1 MRHCQIKCNFG
12 GIDDLCK
19 LGKEYLIALTCKLR
33 ISRYNRGIYR
43 HRIAN
48 FPNYVTLTSSLTHH
62 RIVNLGAHGAT
73 GTVSK

>member
-1 MRHCQIKCNFG
+1 MVHWPLMGWKRG
-12 GIDDLCK
+12 EAWAGSID
-19 LGKEYLIALTCKLR
+19 
-33 ISRYNRGIYR
+33 NRGIYR

-73 GTVSK
+73 TTCVSNFSLLLTL